1 MTRAAPRLQPP
12 GNGPWAAR
20 GSPRAPAGIGEARTH
35 LPPQGPAT
43 GTDGRTG
50 ERTDRRPTAVS
61 ASGAPRRRKCRF
73 PGPPRP
79 RTRRITEHH
88 PPAATPTPTPAAA
101 SSPERGAARRFRIK
115 RRSATQL
122 FRGAERSGTAS
133 STASL
138 EKEAE
143 RRQPPVRD
151 SFPAAGARW
160 PGGRAGSRGRG
171 GRAPTGSAGAGE
183 RRARVAGKA
192 EVAVAARG
200 SPQPGVETASGP
212 GGLPGVTCAVRE
224 RGPPEYS

>member
-1 MTRAAPRLQPP
+1 MRFFHPSLPELCTQPFQLLYNYPTWAGASTLYHSTFPLQGLHHPSFHKRARDGTFFLFTSPSHSPSSCIAPPSR
-12 GNGPWAAR
+12 
-20 GSPRAPAGIGEARTH
+20 
-35 LPPQGPAT
+35 
-43 GTDGRTG
+43 
-50 ERTDRRPTAVS
+50 AVS
-61 ASGAPRRRKCRF
+61 
-73 PGPPRP
+73 
-79 RTRRITEHH
+79 
-88 PPAATPTPTPAAA
+88 
-101 SSPERGAARRFRIK
+101 ERGAARRFRIK